1 MCEAM
6 KLLKHV
12 SIILAFA
19 VCWFMACESVTAQES
34 PTETQ
39 IIKGDANSCELNSLY
54 LDMLTNEYRANNERV
69 FVIARLGRGETSR
82 ALILRRLDVSR
93 MYLNGRIKNDRILFA
108 EGERVKGEGRVEFYL
123 GSKLFLVSL
132 AERGRNVCLTCCDD
146 HIPPTKRKRVKRRRG

>member
-1 MCEAM
+1 M
-6 KLLKHV
+6 
-12 SIILAFA
+12 
-19 VCWFMACESVTAQES
+19 AQES

-108 EGERVKGEGRVEFYL
+108 EGEKVKGEGRVEFYL

-146 HIPPTKRKRVKRRRG
+146 YIPPTKRKRVKRR